1 MMKSFLRKIR
11 SFKQIFPILKSEVD
25 GFYKSDKEKL
35 SYRTL
40 MPCHTVEKG
49 MALKNYEPG
58 HGKKAVNEVLNRM
71 SEFSQQDIINN
82 YPFLECVSV
91 ISCWLDIQETA
102 DVDVKLERARFEEQL
117 NRFEGIEYSDFI
129 KAAEDM
135 VSGASFINKEY
146 LLEKSHAQFADL
158 AKNRHSIRA
167 FSNEEITREEL
178 MRVIK
183 TASYAPSACNRQPV
197 KVYTSLDAD
206 KNNTISKYV
215 PGNKEFENDVP
226 YYMIVTSNREY
237 FGDSEFCQWFVN
249 GGIALAYI
257 TLSMFSEGI
266 GSCIFQWPSNYPGEC
281 ELKKLSGISEAESIC
296 GIIGYG
302 KLPEKVKVIGA
313 CRKPVDDYLK
323 IF

>member
-1 MMKSFLRKIR
+1 MVKSFLRKIR

-215 PGNKEFENDVP
+215 P

-266 GSCIFQWPSNYPGEC
+266 GSCIFQWPSNYPGER

>member
-1 MMKSFLRKIR
+1 MVKSFLRKIR

-215 PGNKEFENDVP
+215 PGNKGFENDVP

-266 GSCIFQWPSNYPGEC
+266 GSCIFQWPSNYPGER
-281 ELKKLSGISEAESIC
+281 ELKNYPAFLRLNQFA
-296 GIIGYG
+296 
-302 KLPEKVKVIGA
+302 V
-313 CRKPVDDYLK
+313 
-323 IF
+323 

>member
-1 MMKSFLRKIR
+1 M
-11 SFKQIFPILKSEVD
+11 
-25 GFYKSDKEKL
+25 
-35 SYRTL
+35 
-40 MPCHTVEKG
+40 
-49 MALKNYEPG
+49 
-58 HGKKAVNEVLNRM
+58 
-71 SEFSQQDIINN
+71 
-82 YPFLECVSV
+82 
-91 ISCWLDIQETA
+91 
-102 DVDVKLERARFEEQL
+102 KLERARFEEQL

-215 PGNKEFENDVP
+215 PGNKGFENDVP

-237 FGDSEFCQWFVN
+237 FGNSEFCQWFVN

-266 GSCIFQWPSNYPGEC
+266 GSCIFQWPSNYPGER